1 MIVSHSM
8 EAQILGPINIVVL
21 AIIVLFIVFNIG
33 RFKYDRN
40 NPREHSL
47 LLPYHIRRLGLRLSD
62 PLIKF
67 FLKSKIS
74 PNVLTISGVLF
85 LVFAAFL
92 FYSGLSGIAAWC
104 ILGGGLMDV
113 FDGMIARQTNTIS
126 KAGAFLDSTVDRYG
140 EFFLF
145 LGITLFF
152 LVNQNQ
158 TMVIIA
164 VVAMVGALLTSYARA
179 RGESLGVSC
188 KKGLLQRPERL
199 FLLAIGSG
207 VDPILFFVGINR
219 HWGLIVAVWMI
230 AVLSHITALHRILLI
245 YKGLKDVENKT

>member
-1 MIVSHSM
+1 MLVSHNI
-8 EAQILGPINIVVL
+8 EVQILGPINIVAL
-21 AIIVLFIVFNIG
+21 SIIVLFIIVNVG
-33 RFKYDRN
+33 KFKYDRN

-47 LLPYHIRRLGLRLSD
+47 LLPYHIRLLGFRLSD

-67 FLKSKIS
+67 FLKSGVS
-74 PNVLTISGVLF
+74 PNILTISGVLF
-85 LVFAAFL
+85 LVLAAFL

-113 FDGMIARQTNTIS
+113 FDGMIARQTNTTS

-152 LVNQNQ
+152 LLKQNKI
-158 TMVIIA
+158 MVIVSVA
-164 VVAMVGALLTSYARA
+164 AMVGALLTSYARA

-199 FLLAIGSG
+199 FLLAIGAG
-207 VDPILFFVGINR
+207 IDPILYFVGINR

-230 AVLSHITALHRILLI
+230 AILSHITALQRII
-245 YKGLKDVENKT
+245 FVYKGLKDVRNKT